1 MSIPEFNLEYQVTAA
16 KLQELERDLAE
27 LERDDLNLDPRQI
40 LARRNSLSVLIAEL
54 KQEILAFELLQSG
67 SLA

>member
-1 MSIPEFNLEYQVTAA
+1 MIQNELEYQITAT

-27 LERDDLNLDPRQI
+27 LERDDLNLHPRQI
-40 LARRNSLSVLIAEL
+40 LARRNSLSLLIGEL
-54 KQEILAFELLQSG
+54 KQEILAFELLQNG